1 MELIEELI
9 RPELLVLIPV
19 LVFLKLGLKK
29 SAVFED
35 RWIPASVGAAGVV
48 LALAYLF
55 AAQPVSTGQEIAM
68 LIFAGVTQGILCAGC
83 SLFAEKLITR
93 SKKDDAS

>member
-29 SAVFED
+29 SAAFAD
-35 RWIPASVGAAGVV
+35 RWIPGAVGAAGVA

-55 AAQPVSTGQEIAM
+55 AAQPVSTGQEIVM

-93 SKKDDAS
+93 SKKDDPS

>member
-19 LVFLKLGLKK
+19 LIFLKLGLKK
-29 SAVFED
+29 MAAFAD
-35 RWIPASVGAAGVV
+35 RWIPLAVGAAGVV
-48 LALAYLF
+48 LALAYLA
-55 AAQPVSTGQEIAM
+55 AAQPVSSGQEIAM
-68 LIFAGVTQGILCAGC
+68 LLFAGVTQGILCAGC

-93 SKKDDAS
+93 SKKDDPS

>member
-1 MELIEELI
+1 MEMMEELI

-19 LVFLKLGLKK
+19 LCFLKLGLRK
-29 SAVFED
+29 SAAFAD
-35 RWIPASVGAAGVV
+35 RWIPLALGAAGVV
-48 LALAYLF
+48 LSLAYLA
-55 AAQPVSTGQEIAM
+55 AAQPVTTGQELAM

-93 SKKDDAS
+93 SKKDDPS

>member
-1 MELIEELI
+1 MEEIKELI

-19 LVFLKLGLKK
+19 LYFLELGLKK
-29 SAVFED
+29 SEAFAD
-35 RWIPASVGAAGVV
+35 RWIPLALGAAGIV
-48 LALAYLF
+48 LALAYLV

-68 LIFAGVTQGILCAGC
+68 LLFAGVTQGILCAGC

-93 SKKDDAS
+93 SKKDDPS